1 METSSKKE
9 KESNLKIANA
19 TFKKHVY
26 GQERKREFQSLTN
39 FNPRPSELRGN
50 ASDQM
55 RSFLGKVKGKGL
67 GVSLLF
73 DSDCRC
79 WSTTTDCVTN
89 ALSPQLPSKEELK
102 EQVQQQKDSLH
113 ISLQ

>member
-1 METSSKKE
+1 M
-9 KESNLKIANA
+9 
-19 TFKKHVY
+19 
-26 GQERKREFQSLTN
+26 TN
-39 FNPRPSELRGN
+39 FDPRPSELRGN
-50 ASDQM
+50 ASIQM

-79 WSTTTDCVTN
+79 WSTDCATN

-102 EQVQQQKDSLH
+102 ERVQQLKDSLH
-113 ISLQ
+113 ISLQKMREIEQNTRDQSRSLL